1 MKQYAVT
8 PLTELA
14 PFQVTVPGSK
24 SITNRALLLAA
35 LADSSK
41 PCTLTGVLFSDDS
54 RAFLDCLIRLGFTVT
69 IDEPN
74 CTVTVHGQNG
84 TIPAKEASIQVRS
97 AGTAARFLSALLGLS
112 CGNYTLYSSEQMKKR
127 PMAPLL
133 AALTSLGTTVQCLEQ
148 EGHFPFCLSR
158 KKEQE
163 FPTHVS
169 VDVRQSSQF
178 LSALL
183 MSGVITPDGLS
194 VTLDGQRS
202 ALSYITMTLRM
213 MEQFGVTVTRKDNCY
228 TVPAKTAYVAQN
240 YAIEPDVSA
249 ACYFYAMAALF
260 GTTVTV
266 PGVFYHSLQGDVQF
280 IKALE
285 QLGCTITETPDGL
298 SVTGPK
304 NGKYEG
310 ITIDMNGFSDQTMTM
325 AALAVFAN
333 SPTHIKNV
341 AHIRLQESDR
351 MTAIITECRRIGA
364 QAQMVDDGT
373 GILITPAPLHGA
385 CIQTYEDHRM
395 AMAFSLVGLKVPD
408 ITIDN
413 PLCCKK
419 TFENYFNVLTQVFA
433 QYGK

>member
-1 MKQYAVT
+1 MDQYTVT

-14 PFQVTVPGSK
+14 PFHVTVPGSK

-35 LADSSK
+35 LSDNSK

-54 RAFLDCLIRLGFTVT
+54 RAFLDCLIRLGFNVT

-74 CTVTVHGQNG
+74 YTVTVQGQNG
-84 TIPAKEASIQVRS
+84 SIPAKEASIQVRS

-133 AALTSLGTTVQCLEQ
+133 AALTSLGTSVQCLEQ

-158 KKEQE
+158 EAEQE

-213 MEQFGVTVTRKDNCY
+213 MEQFGVTVIQKDNRY
-228 TVPAKTAYVAQN
+228 TVPAKTVYHAQN

-249 ACYFYAMAALF
+249 ACYFYTMAALF

-266 PGVFYHSLQGDVQF
+266 PGVFYDSLQGDVQF

-285 QLGCTITETPDGL
+285 QFGCIITETPDGL

-304 NGKYEG
+304 NGQYAG

-325 AALAVFAN
+325 AALAVFAS

-364 QAQMVDDGT
+364 QAEMVDDGT

-385 CIQTYEDHRM
+385 RIQTYEDHRM
-395 AMAFSLVGLKVPD
+395 AMAFSLLGLRVDGIVIK
-408 ITIDN
+408 N
-413 PLCCKK
+413 AECCRK
-419 TFENYFNVLTQVFA
+419 TFETYFEVLEHI
-433 QYGK
+433 YD

>member
-1 MKQYAVT
+1 MEQYTVT

-14 PFQVTVPGSK
+14 PFHVTVPGSK

-54 RAFLDCLIRLGFTVT
+54 RAFLDCLIRLGFIVT

-84 TIPAKEASIQVRS
+84 NIPAKEAAIQVRS

-133 AALTSLGTTVQCLEQ
+133 AALTSLGTNVQCLEQ

-158 KKEQE
+158 EEGQA

-183 MSGVITPDGLS
+183 MSGVTLPNGLS
-194 VTLDGQRS
+194 ITLDGQRS

-213 MEQFGVTVTRKDNCY
+213 MEQFGVAVTQNDNCY
-228 TVPAKTAYVAQN
+228 TVPAKTAYVAQD

-266 PGVFYHSLQGDVQF
+266 PGVFYDSLQGDVQF

-285 QLGCTITETPDGL
+285 QLGCTITETPNGL

-304 NGKYEG
+304 NGQYDG

-364 QAQMVDDGT
+364 QAEMVDDGT

-385 CIQTYEDHRM
+385 YIQTYEDHRM
-395 AMAFSLVGLKVPD
+395 AMAFSLVGLKVPG
-408 ITIDN
+408 IVIDN

-419 TFENYFNVLTQVFA
+419 TFENYFDVLTQIYE